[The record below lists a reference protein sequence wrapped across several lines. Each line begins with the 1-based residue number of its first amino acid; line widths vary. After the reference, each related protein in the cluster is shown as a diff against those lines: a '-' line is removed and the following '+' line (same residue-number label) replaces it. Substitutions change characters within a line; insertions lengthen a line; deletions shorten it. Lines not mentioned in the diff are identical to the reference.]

1 MITTTFPCH
10 IPPIPNSAVERVSR
24 DLRAARQLINE
35 AQIARIAA
43 QNAAQELFETGFKM
57 HPAEA
62 VDLWKWMAEFWP
74 PANKELN
81 KIFGVDE

>member
-1 MITTTFPCH
+1 MITATFPCH
-10 IPPIPNSAVERVSR
+10 IPPIPNSAVERVVR

-35 AQIARIAA
+35 GQIARIAA
-43 QNAAQELFETGFKM
+43 QNAAQELFESGFKM

-62 VDLWKWMAEFWP
+62 VDLWKLMADFWP
-74 PANKELN
+74 PANKEIN